1 MNRIL
6 CSTGC
11 LLGRPNGR
19 DFNLLEKIVPRLRCD
34 GLELLMY
41 DTWYDKIK
49 DLTKTVKGL
58 NTPVCVFHIEKTV
71 GELVSHHK
79 LDEALEKMEINC
91 SLAKVIGAEKLVF
104 HLWNGIISDKNIEYN
119 MECYKYFEEIANR
132 HNLLLTVE
140 NVVCSNST
148 PWAHLC
154 ALKELYPYIKFT
166 FDTKMADFHK
176 ELDLIYDPNYRHVVR
191 NFAHLHIND
200 RLGEYKDWS
209 NLKVLHVGRGN
220 VDFDKFFAFIKEIG
234 YQGDFTTEAT
244 SFNQQGDIDV
254 DTLNQSLDKI
264 RSLLDGLQE

>member
-19 DFNLLEKIVPRLRCD
+19 DFSLLKDLVPRLNCD

-49 DLTKTVKGL
+49 ELYSATKKLDKPIV
-58 NTPVCVFHIEKTV
+58 VFHLEKTI
-71 GELVSHHK
+71 GEHISHYH

-91 SLAKVIGAEKLVF
+91 ALASSLGAEKLVL
-104 HLWNGIISDKNIEYN
+104 HLWNGIISDKNIDYN
-119 MECYKYFEEIANR
+119 IDCYKYLEEIATN
-132 HNLLLTVE
+132 HGLTLTVE
-140 NVVCSNST
+140 NVVCSNSS
-148 PWAHLC
+148 PMAHLC
-154 ALKELYPYIKFT
+154 TLKEKYPHIKFT

-176 ELDLIYDPNYRHVVR
+176 EQNLIYEANYRHLVQ

-209 NLKVLHVGRGN
+209 NLRVLHIGKG
-220 VDFDKFFAFIKEIG
+220 DFDFDRFFAFIKEIG
-234 YQGDFTTEAT
+234 YEGDFTTEAT
-244 SFNQQGDIDV
+244 SFDQNGQINIDI
-254 DTLNQSLDKI
+254 LNESLDKI
-264 RSLLDGLQE
+264 KSYIK